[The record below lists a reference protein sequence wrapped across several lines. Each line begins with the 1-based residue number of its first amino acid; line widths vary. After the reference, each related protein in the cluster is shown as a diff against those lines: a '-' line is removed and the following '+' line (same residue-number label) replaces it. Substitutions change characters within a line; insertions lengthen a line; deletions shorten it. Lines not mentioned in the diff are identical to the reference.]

1 MSIIS
6 KISKLK
12 ISPFL
17 HFCVWVMFLVSPL
30 FVFPNRDNLDKIF
43 FFRHI
48 VTTLSLMTIFYLNY
62 ILFVKKYFFRDKL
75 KHFALCN
82 IISISILCGIN
93 FICNEITNPYI
104 DMERQERIN
113 KEREEISKYMREN
126 NCGELE
132 AIIKTGKE
140 KSKKENA
147 GKMWK
152 VLINAFIYICFM
164 GTAIALITMK
174 NLYLNEEKRK
184 ETEKKQVEA
193 ELKNLKSQLNPHF
206 LFNTLNNIYALIAI
220 SQEKSQEAVMELS
233 KMLRYVLY
241 EADAKEVLL
250 SKEIVFINNYIDLM
264 RLRLSSKTEI
274 TTDINVNENP
284 NVTVAPLL
292 FISLIENAFKHGVSS
307 QHDSFIHFSLQT
319 TKDNQI
325 ICRVENSY
333 FPKTTEQDK
342 SGSGIGTENTKRRL
356 ELLYPNQHNYKYWI
370 SDQNTFVSEIT
381 INNISNA
388 IQA

>member
-12 ISPFL
+12 ITPFL
-17 HFCVWVMFLVSPL
+17 HICVWVMFLISPL
-30 FVFPNRDNLDKIF
+30 FVFPNRDNLDSIF
-43 FFRHI
+43 FLRHI
-48 VTTLSLMTIFYLNY
+48 VTTLSIMTIFYLNY
-62 ILFVKKYFFRDKL
+62 IFFVKKYFFRDKL
-75 KHFALCN
+75 KYFALCN
-82 IISISILCGIN
+82 LISICILCGIN
-93 FICNEITNPYI
+93 FVCNEITNPYI

-113 KEREEISKYMREN
+113 KEREEVSRYMKEN

-140 KSKKENA
+140 KRKKENA

-152 VLINAFIYICFM
+152 VIINAIAYICFM

-174 NLYLNEEKRK
+174 NLYLTEEKRK
-184 ETEKKQVEA
+184 ESEKKQVEA

-241 EADAKEVLL
+241 EADAKEVPLR
-250 SKEIVFINNYIDLM
+250 KEIVFINNYIDLM
-264 RLRLSSKTEI
+264 RLRLSNKTEI
-274 TTDINVNENP
+274 TTDININENP
-284 NVTVAPLL
+284 NATVAPLL
-292 FISLIENAFKHGVSS
+292 FISLIENAFKHGISS

-319 TKDNQI
+319 TTDNQI

-333 FPKTTEQDK
+333 FPKTTEDK

-356 ELLYPNQHNYKYWI
+356 ELLYPNQHSYQYWI
-370 SDQNTFVSEIT
+370 SDQNTYVSEIT